1 MAQLLA
7 ALSGYKTY
15 ITAILLI
22 VANVGVQF
30 GWFTQEHVNLLNAIL
45 GPLGLAFLRQGVDA
59 AAAKAVASA
68 K

>member
-1 MAQLLA
+1 MEQLLKSV
-7 ALSGYKTY
+7 SGYKTY

-30 GWFTQEHVNLLNAIL
+30 GWFTQEHVNLANAIL
-45 GPLGLAFLRQGVDA
+45 GPLGLAFLRAGVDS
-59 AAAKAVASA
+59 AVAKVVA